1 MTDLE
6 EMGICDSWGV
16 PHAKDDFGV
25 PPHCRNW
32 RPVKPIEFDKTVE
45 VVENQKNSFGVWIG
59 GIFRPV
65 DLGALVKIFQ
75 AKDAAMDELK
85 RENLRLAAE
94 VQKLIFQVDN
104 EREIGKQMGRCLRDA
119 QEKAM
124 SVQMFGVTCVCKWQ
138 SGKVVSLCGAHQMAT
153 NEIAEKFRKLTESL

>member
-1 MTDLE
+1 MTDLR
-6 EMGICDSWGV
+6 EMGICDFWGE
-16 PHAKDDFGV
+16 PHAFNAGA
-25 PPHCRNW
+25 PNCRNW

-45 VVENQKNSFGVWIG
+45 VVNQKNSFGVWID

-75 AKDAAMDELK
+75 VKDAAMDELK
-85 RENLRLAAE
+85 RENLRLQSE

-104 EREIGKQMGRCLRDA
+104 EREIGKQIGRCLKDE
-119 QEKAM
+119 QEKTMNA
-124 SVQMFGVTCVCKWQ
+124 QMFGVSCVCKWQ